1 MDSIYPWP
9 PDQAFWE
16 STFPEH
22 TTART
27 TPYLFKR
34 IIPAAAARAEDVL
47 DGFAAIRRAH
57 AAGTDIKA
65 HARAYIGEERRD
77 ELLPN
82 LTAPAWD
89 TDNFESFVPWMQNLV
104 GADRF
109 SLVINNLETVSPS
122 LAAGLGAFLRGLID
136 GWGLPL
142 GGAEQVAFAGNY
154 AGTVFGIHEGHED
167 AFLIHLGPNS
177 RNFFCWSAE
186 LYEKLTGGKKPTY
199 GDYQV
204 LLEQGEHFLL
214 EPGDALFLP
223 RRVFHVGT
231 QDTFSVSVAMPL
243 YTYPYAQLL
252 QSRIIPD
259 VLASLAADG
268 PDDPLSEPSEMAD
281 RTAGPTAVAERL
293 AAVGRELL
301 HLAADR
307 VAAEA
312 REYADHR
319 WARLRSNGG
328 WELVEGDLGREEAAS
343 AFDPQQVAPGAK
355 IALIAPYQLAT
366 VLSADG
372 DSRQVLLRGH
382 QAGVTVDGTALDGD
396 TVAALNA
403 GGTITL
409 PDNEQLLAAIRD
421 LGATGGLQLT
431 PALPAGRAPQPNPRV
446 RW

>member
-1 MDSIYPWP
+1 MDSTYPWP
-9 PDQAFWE
+9 PDQTFWT

-22 TTART
+22 TTTRT

-34 IIPAAAARAEDVL
+34 IIPAAAATAENVL
-47 DGFAAIRRAH
+47 DGFVAIRRAH

-65 HARAYIGEERRD
+65 HARIYVGEERRD
-77 ELLPN
+77 DLLPKT

-89 TDNFESFVPWMQNLV
+89 TNTFDSFVPWMQDLV

-109 SLVINNLETVSPS
+109 SLVINNLETVSPA
-122 LAAGLGAFLRGLID
+122 LAAGLGTFLRSLID

-154 AGTVFGIHEGHED
+154 AGTAFGIHEGYED
-167 AFLIHLGPNS
+167 AFLVHLGPNAK
-177 RNFFCWSAE
+177 NFYCWSAE
-186 LYEKLTGGKKPTY
+186 LYEKLTGGKEPTY
-199 GDYQV
+199 GDYQA
-204 LLEQGEHFLL
+204 LLQHGEHFLL

-243 YTYPYAQLL
+243 YTYPYAQIL

-307 VAAEA
+307 INAEA
-312 REYADHR
+312 REHAHQR
-319 WARLRSNGG
+319 WATLRSNGG
-328 WELVEGDLGREEAAS
+328 WELVEGDLGRDEAAS
-343 AFDPQQVAPGAK
+343 AFDAQQVTPGAK
-355 IALIAPYQLAT
+355 VALIAPYQLTT
-366 VLSADG
+366 VLSDDG
-372 DSRQVLLRGH
+372 DSQQVLLRGY
-382 QAGVTVDGTALDGD
+382 QAGITVDGTALDAD
-396 TVAALNA
+396 TVSALNA
-403 GGTITL
+403 GSTITL
-409 PDNEQLLAAIRD
+409 PDNEQLLAAVRA
-421 LGATGGLQLT
+421 LGATGGLHLT
-431 PALPAGRAPQPNPRV
+431 PRTADTEDTAA
-446 RW
+446 